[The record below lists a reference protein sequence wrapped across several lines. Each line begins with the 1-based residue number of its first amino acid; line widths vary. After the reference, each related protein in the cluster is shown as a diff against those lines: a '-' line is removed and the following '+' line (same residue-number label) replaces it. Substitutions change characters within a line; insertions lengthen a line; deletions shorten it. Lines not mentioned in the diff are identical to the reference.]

1 MVYSTNITAMHIS
14 EHFNHPSGGAT
25 IIKMNETG
33 GGNIIDSWQHQG
45 YNGSNNNNKAK
56 NHKNPTS
63 NSWSNDSSTT
73 STSQTSTNDNDDVD
87 NAAYTEVIE
96 HKFSIQL
103 CEIVNDRPF
112 LCCVCL
118 FIRLICFFLPEHS
131 LGSQSES
138 IMDRTIWVNS
148 NFGM

>member
-14 EHFNHPSGGAT
+14 EHFNHQGGGAT

-45 YNGSNNNNKAK
+45 YNGSNNNGHHHNKAAK
-56 NHKNPTS
+56 NQPKHATS
-63 NSWSNDSSTT
+63 NSWSNDS

-96 HKFSIQL
+96 QKFSPIQFNL
-103 CEIVNDRPF
+103 
-112 LCCVCL
+112 
-118 FIRLICFFLPEHS
+118 
-131 LGSQSES
+131 
-138 IMDRTIWVNS
+138 
-148 NFGM
+148 